1 MPTAGAIRHLHPER
15 RAMRSFFEGWY
26 FKQQVGQ
33 HSIAF
38 IPTRYTEEGG
48 RRCALLQIITEWD
61 SYVVPYPPG

>member
-1 MPTAGAIRHLHPER
+1 
-15 RAMRSFFEGWY
+15 MRSFFEGWY